1 MNPNVLTN
9 STITEGLREA
19 GEGRGTLLRLMRQEA
34 QRNTEA
40 LPLPGIPDEAWRRV
54 PKEAVEALA
63 AALPVSE
70 SLPSGEQARNSAVFT
85 GEGNF
90 FYYPGGKETLSKID
104 EFIGRWQRREGLRRE
119 RRLVR
124 PNEVEENFA
133 AALNL
138 AYSPELYLLEYG
150 PNRSGQVQGGRLEIN
165 PRPALESR
173 EGKIAL
179 PLVFIHL
186 QEAALA
192 ELEVVLHRSAGGPR
206 QIVLQI
212 VYLLEKNADFSIRFG
227 NADESDGYEADS
239 EKGGGEEGPLRNLF
253 TIERGYQEIGSR
265 LKISRISRPKGVAV
279 SDSRYALLGKSA
291 RLEYYSIMQP
301 GENGF
306 AGQKSAVEQ
315 YARNTRSTVEAR
327 SVVEAR
333 GSSLFVGIVKIP
345 AGAAGSE
352 ANEQHRSLVL
362 SEGAGIES
370 LPELEI
376 VENDVKCGHASS
388 VSEIGAEDIFY
399 LQSRGISAGEARRL
413 LTDAFV
419 QQIQSKMSLSGDRED
434 KEK

>member
-9 STITEGLREA
+9 AMQTEGLKAA
-19 GEGRGTLLRLMRQEA
+19 GEGPGTLLHLMRQDA
-34 QRNTEA
+34 RRNTEA

-54 PKEAVEALA
+54 PKEAVEPLA
-63 AALPVSE
+63 SALPVSG
-70 SLPSGEQARNSAVFT
+70 SLPSDEQVRESAVFT
-85 GEGNF
+85 GEGDF
-90 FYYPGGKETLSKID
+90 FHNPGGEETLSKIED
-104 EFIGRWQRREGLRRE
+104 FIGRWQSREGRRRE

-124 PNEVEENFA
+124 PNDVEENLA

-138 AYSPELYLLEYG
+138 AYSPEIYLLEYG
-150 PNRSGQVQGGRLEIN
+150 PNRSGQVQGGKLEIN

-186 QEAALA
+186 QEDALA
-192 ELEVVLHRSAGGPR
+192 ELEVVLHNSAGGPG
-206 QIVLQI
+206 QTILQI
-212 VYLLEKNADFSIRFG
+212 IYLLDKGADFSIRYG
-227 NADESDGYEADS
+227 KVKKSEEDEPAL
-239 EKGGGEEGPLRNLF
+239 KHLF

-265 LKISRISRPKGVAV
+265 LKIGRISRPDGVAV

-301 GENGF
+301 GATGF
-306 AGQKSAVEQ
+306 AGQKSAVEH
-315 YARNTRSTVEAR
+315 YARNTSSVVEAR
-327 SVVEAR
+327 SVVEGG
-333 GSSLFVGIVKIP
+333 GSSLFVGTVKIP
-345 AGAAGSE
+345 GGAAGSE

-362 SEGAGIES
+362 SEGARIES

-376 VENDVKCGHASS
+376 VENDVKCGHAAS

-399 LQSRGISAGEARRL
+399 LQSRGIPTGEARRL
-413 LTDAFV
+413 LTDAFI

-434 KEK
+434 KKK